1 MDKEDIINYV
11 MDNPD
16 NTNPAVLKDMLNQL
30 NSGGGSGLIIPASYE
45 NNTFT
50 LNKTFKEINDVIS
63 TGGNAV
69 INYVDYQGVI
79 SNYTVIG
86 TIVDENN
93 NIEDPVYSVK
103 AFNID
108 GYGIH
113 SFNTNNQ
120 TSYPSEY
127 QGD

>member
-1 MDKEDIINYV
+1 MDKEDIVNYV

-16 NTNPAVLKDMLNQL
+16 NTNPAVLRDMLNQL
-30 NSGGGSGLIIPASYE
+30 NSGGGSGLTIPASYE
-45 NNTFT
+45 NDTFT

-69 INYVDYQGVI
+69 INYTDDQGVT

-86 TIVDENN
+86 TIVDESS
-93 NIEDPVYSVK
+93 IEYPVYSVK
-103 AFNID
+103 AFNIN
-108 GYGIH
+108 GSGTH
-113 SFNTNNQ
+113 SFGTNNQ